1 MRTDAKDLALSVFQ
15 RQKDRCVRPPDL
27 AFAVSRRQ
35 KGRCIRPPVGELPKE
50 ASCEDGPPVTP
61 GMAAQGSAAMNV
73 YNNELTHLDLGI
85 EELREKKEK
94 IKKVMQLEEEE
105 KANIQR
111 EVAALAKRLAAI
123 DKSLSQKY
131 AYVEEYDKTIQDV
144 ESAYCKV

>member
-73 YNNELTHLDLGI
+73 YNNELTHRKWLHLPI
-85 EELREKKEK
+85 LTRFVRS
-94 IKKVMQLEEEE
+94 IRPYQ
-105 KANIQR
+105 
-111 EVAALAKRLAAI
+111 
-123 DKSLSQKY
+123 
-131 AYVEEYDKTIQDV
+131 VEEP
-144 ESAYCKV
+144 